1 MWLPGGSRIC
11 FSAENFRLFY
21 EISAPKIVLK
31 ICFSPLFAK
40 EKARTLVNTA
50 H

>member
-1 MWLPGGSRIC
+1 MLLPGGSSIC
-11 FSAENFRLFY
+11 FLAENCGLFC

-31 ICFSPLFAK
+31 ICFSPFFAK
-40 EKARTLVNTA
+40 KKARNLVNTA